1 MKPLAS
7 CPRSVLAN
15 IRGVFTDI
23 DETVSTAGHLTA
35 EAYGAL
41 AALHKAGLL
50 VVPVTGRPA
59 GWCDHIARFWPVDA
73 VVGENGAFWMWHD
86 GKVGR
91 LRTRFIQ
98 SDRSLGPE
106 RQQRRIE
113 AARIL
118 ADLAQTCSI
127 PDLINLLADKDREVR
142 FYAAQ
147 ALVRLTR
154 ETPGGLTPSK
164 WRDAPAE
171 QREPALKAWQ
181 TWWGTRKKSY
191 PCPRDDG

>member
-1 MKPLAS
+1 LKG
-7 CPRSVLAN
+7 RDN
-15 IRGVFTDI
+15 K
-23 DETVSTAGHLTA
+23 E
-35 EAYGAL
+35 L
-41 AALHKAGLL
+41 AARIDDILAQIGEGKTAYFSEEEIRKLG
-50 VVPVTGRPA
+50 
-59 GWCDHIARFWPVDA
+59 DHCVLP
-73 VVGENGAFWMWHD
+73 
-86 GKVGR
+86 
-91 LRTRFIQ
+91 LTRFIQ

-154 ETPGGLTPSK
+154 ETPGGLTPNK

-171 QREPALKAWQ
+171 QRELALKAWQ
-181 TWWGTRKKSY
+181 TWWGNRKKSY